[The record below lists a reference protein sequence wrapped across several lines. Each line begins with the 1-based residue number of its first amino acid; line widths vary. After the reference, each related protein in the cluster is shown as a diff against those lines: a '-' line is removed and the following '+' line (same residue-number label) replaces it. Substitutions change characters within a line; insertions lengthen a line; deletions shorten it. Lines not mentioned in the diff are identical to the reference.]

1 MSKKYIYSFSEG
13 NQDMRALLGGKG
25 ANLCEMTNLGINV
38 PTGFVITTEAC
49 NRYLNEDKELWD
61 DLVEEIKEHIVEVEK
76 DLGRNFNDPENPLLF
91 AIRSGSVV
99 SMPGMMDTVLNLGL
113 NDEAVKGLAKSTN
126 NEAFAYDSYRRFIQ
140 MFSEVAM
147 GVPMVLFENQLE
159 KIKEEKGVE
168 LDNELTAEDLKEL
181 IKRYQEIYEQEL
193 NEEFPQ
199 DPFKQLHLAIEAVFK
214 SWSNPRAEVYR
225 RLNRIP
231 DDLGTAVNVQSMV
244 FGNMGDDSGTG
255 VAFSR
260 NPATGEKKLFG
271 EYLMN
276 AQGEDVVAGIR
287 TPEPISHLKDQNPE
301 IYDEFEAITKR
312 LEEHYQDMQ
321 DLEFTIENGRL
332 YILQTRNGK
341 RTAEAALNIAVD
353 MIEEGLISKEEG
365 VLMVEPDALAHLL
378 HPNFDEEELEKATV
392 FGKGLAASPGAATGK
407 IYFHADDAVKA
418 TEAGEDVI
426 LTRRETSPEDIE
438 GMNSAQGIIT
448 SRGGMTSHAAVVARG
463 MGKCCVAGASSVFV
477 DEEAKTMK
485 CGEVTLKEGD
495 EVSIDGTT
503 GTIYTGII
511 PRKEAELS
519 GKFKEFMDIVD
530 ELARMEV
537 RTNADTPEEAKNALE
552 FGAKGI
558 GLTRTEHMF
567 FEGKRIMAVREM
579 ILSKTTQQRVRALNK
594 LLPVQEED
602 FYGIY
607 EAMGDLPVT
616 IRLLDP
622 PLHEFLPTGDREIED
637 LAKSMDLSVQEVK
650 STIAELQ
657 ETNPMLGHR
666 GCRLAI
672 TYPEIYQM
680 QARAIIQAAIRAR
693 KDFGKEII
701 PQIMIPLAGD
711 PYELEIVKND
721 IISEIEKVFDEQQL
735 QIDYL
740 IGSMIEIP
748 RACLLADGMAEH
760 SEFFSFGTNDLTQMT
775 LGFSR
780 DDADK
785 FLGEYADR
793 KIYSYSPFETIDEKG
808 VGQLVEMACKRGRET
823 RKDLELGICGEHGGD
838 PHTIDFFERVGL
850 DYISCSPFRVPI
862 ARLAAAQAHIRN
874 K

>member
-1 MSKKYIYSFSEG
+1 MK
-13 NQDMRALLGGKG
+13 ALLGGKG

-91 AIRSGSVV
+91 AVRSGSVV

-244 FGNMGDDSGTG
+244 FGNMGDASGTG

-579 ILSKTTQQRVRALNK
+579 ILSKTTEQRVRALNK

>member
-13 NQDMRALLGGKG
+13 NQDMKALLGGKG

-91 AIRSGSVV
+91 AVRSGSVV

-341 RTAEAALNIAVD
+341 RTADAALNIAVD

-579 ILSKTTQQRVRALNK
+579 ILSKTTEQRVRALNK

-602 FYGIY
+602 FYDIY

-622 PLHEFLPTGDREIED
+622 PLHEFLPTGDREIEN

>member
-1 MSKKYIYSFSEG
+1 MK
-13 NQDMRALLGGKG
+13 ALLGGKG

-76 DLGRNFNDPENPLLF
+76 DLGRNFNDPKNPLLF
-91 AIRSGSVV
+91 AVRSGSVV

-244 FGNMGDDSGTG
+244 FGNMGDASGTG

-341 RTAEAALNIAVD
+341 RTADAALNIAVD

-567 FEGKRIMAVREM
+567 FEGERIMAVREM
-579 ILSKTTQQRVRALNK
+579 ILSKTTEQRVRALNK

-602 FYGIY
+602 FYDIY

-622 PLHEFLPTGDREIED
+622 PLHEFLPTGDREIEN
-637 LAKSMDLSVQEVK
+637 LAKSMGLSVQEVK